1 MTSPPPLF
9 AADLTCVQEG
19 KPCME
24 KDVNATEEA
33 RTAPSANTVPS
44 AETTESAA
52 CADKE
57 CNSTRVSD
65 VGLASSSTDCSD
77 SCVNPNSLPSE
88 EAPFAQS
95 SDPKSAQA
103 VNEGE
108 DFGEASVE
116 QTGEDFGEASAE
128 QTGEDFR
135 EESVEQTGEEYEQ
148 RAEEDMRTLCAL
160 FPALAPDGQILKIGE
175 LANPTRFAEL
185 REAGLSVEEAFLAS
199 NYRMLSSRPIELE
212 VRREMK
218 AHLRPT
224 LPRSSG
230 RAAAMPTSLL
240 LRTRSLFEGLTDRE
254 LASLYRR
261 VTD

>member
-1 MTSPPPLF
+1 
-9 AADLTCVQEG
+9 
-19 KPCME
+19 
-24 KDVNATEEA
+24 
-33 RTAPSANTVPS
+33 
-44 AETTESAA
+44 
-52 CADKE
+52 
-57 CNSTRVSD
+57 
-65 VGLASSSTDCSD
+65 
-77 SCVNPNSLPSE
+77 
-88 EAPFAQS
+88 
-95 SDPKSAQA
+95 
-103 VNEGE
+103 
-108 DFGEASVE
+108 
-116 QTGEDFGEASAE
+116 
-128 QTGEDFR
+128 
-135 EESVEQTGEEYEQ
+135 
-148 RAEEDMRTLCAL
+148 MRTLCAL